1 MKLFGFACSVT
12 VCSLAIIISLFAC
25 FHLPVNAREQFLV
38 YLAQF
43 IQQLLENN
51 GQFISDANN

>member
-12 VCSLAIIISLFAC
+12 VCSAIIISLFAC
-25 FHLPVNAREQFLV
+25 FHLPVDTREQFLV

-43 IQQLLENN
+43 IQELLVNN